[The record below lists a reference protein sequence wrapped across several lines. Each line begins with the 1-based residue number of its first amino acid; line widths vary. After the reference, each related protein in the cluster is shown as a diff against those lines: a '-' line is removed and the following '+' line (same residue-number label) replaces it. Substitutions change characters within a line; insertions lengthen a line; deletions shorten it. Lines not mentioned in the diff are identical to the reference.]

1 MKMINDITF
10 LNPEFLWFFIM
21 LLIVIGFDFSFKKLK
36 NSNFKVSSLKFLN
49 QPSFKSKVYPFMIIL
64 RYLAITFL
72 IIALARPQILDV
84 SVQTKKRRPRRR
96 CRGRIS
102 ARSQAGCRGRHRQP
116 SDVVGALPQC

>member
-49 QPSFKSKVYPFMIIL
+49 QPSFKSKVYPFLIIL

-84 SVQTKKRRPRRR
+84 SVQTKK
-96 CRGRIS
+96 
-102 ARSQAGCRGRHRQP
+102 
-116 SDVVGALPQC
+116 VGVLILLLPLMYHQVC

>member
-1 MKMINDITF
+1 MKMTNDITF

-49 QPSFKSKVYPFMIIL
+49 QSSFKSKVYPFLIAL

-84 SVQTKKRRPRRR
+84 SVQTKKK
-96 CRGRIS
+96 
-102 ARSQAGCRGRHRQP
+102 
-116 SDVVGALPQC
+116 